1 MLYAQRLSMEDNYFE
16 TFNRE
21 NVKLLPVPHS
31 TISFDENHLQID
43 QEKYPVDFVI
53 LATGFVS
60 VFGALININYQGL
73 NGIKLTEKWA
83 DITDNYLGL
92 TVPQFPNL
100 FMISG
105 PGSPNILSVM
115 TYSIEQHINFCADTI
130 QFMKS
135 KNYQKIDVSQPIAD
149 SWVQFTSSITNGMIF
164 KTAKSNYNTNLKG
177 EIGYVHSYCGLDSYT
192 KKLQEVKDQ
201 DWKEYIF
208 L

>member
-1 MLYAQRLSMEDNYFE
+1 MLLVLRISIEDNYFE

-43 QEKYPVDFVI
+43 QEKYPVDFVV

-60 VFGALININYQGL
+60 VFGALININFQGL
-73 NGIKLTEKWA
+73 NGIKLSEKWA

-100 FMISG
+100 FMING
-105 PGSPNILSVM
+105 PGSPNILTVM
-115 TYSIEQHINFCADTI
+115 TYSIEQHINFCADII

-135 KNYQKIDVSQPIAD
+135 KNYQKIDVSQATAD
-149 SWVQFTSSITNGMIF
+149 TWVQYTSAITDTMLF
-164 KTAKSNYNTNLKG
+164 KMVRSNYNINLKG
-177 EIGYVHSYCGLDSYT
+177 EIGYVHSCPGLDNYT

-208 L
+208 C